1 MSSCPVQRP
10 LQGGPISS
18 FEPCKLCKLPFDP
31 LTAMTMMA
39 MMVMMMRMRM
49 NRIMVMMSKYEEDV
63 DVSHP
68 LTSSTTLTTRLT
80 WVLMS

>member
-39 MMVMMMRMRM
+39 MMVMMMRMKSL
-49 NRIMVMMSKYEEDV
+49 IVMMAKMRRT
-63 DVSHP
+63 SHP
-68 LTSSTTLTTRLT
+68 LTFSTTLTTRLT

>member
-39 MMVMMMRMRM
+39 MMVMMMRMM
-49 NRIMVMMSKYEEDV
+49 SLMVMMSKDEEDV

-80 WVLMS
+80 WALLQ

>member
-31 LTAMTMMA
+31 LTMMTMMA
-39 MMVMMMRMRM
+39 MMVMMMRMNRM
-49 NRIMVMMSKYEEDV
+49 MVTVAKMRRRM
-63 DVSHP
+63 
-68 LTSSTTLTTRLT
+68 LTCLTP
-80 WVLMS
+80 